1 MFLRY
6 TIVTPWKE
14 SGWNE
19 DEPGVRYWETDL
31 AQYEGSFAVVSLLQM
46 EEIALASSEFP
57 NRRSIQTK
65 NAIEAFK
72 H

>member
-1 MFLRY
+1 M
-6 TIVTPWKE
+6 
-14 SGWNE
+14 
-19 DEPGVRYWETDL
+19 ETDL

-46 EEIALASSEFP
+46 EEIALGSSEFP